1 MHNTNKTQSATADWY
16 RIHIPKSLAKRVIA
30 LEGNSNLP
38 NLSSLDILYLALLA
52 GIEKLE
58 GGSK

>member
-1 MHNTNKTQSATADWY
+1 
-16 RIHIPKSLAKRVIA
+16 VIA